1 MRKAVFSYLGIEI
14 LVCFEFCV
22 LNKSWW
28 GPHWLSL
35 LSPLSPCPLR
45 VLNFW
50 NQSVFSHIS
59 SPPFQLPGLL
69 KRRTGFHGST
79 TLLGLRCWKLF
90 LCFQISLCAF
100 SSGTLLPALVFGLR
114 QVRTESG
121 WKVHWPKVRSEE
133 PVLPGRSPP
142 PRLPPGRRRQQK
154 KASSLACLLLALDP
168 VFVTLSG

>member
-14 LVCFEFCV
+14 LVCFVFCV
-22 LNKSWW
+22 LNKNWW

-45 VLNFW
+45 VLIYW
-50 NQSVFSHIS
+50 NQPVFSHIS
-59 SPPFQLPGLL
+59 TPPLQLPGLL
-69 KRRTGFHGST
+69 KRRTGLHGST
-79 TLLGLRCWKLF
+79 TLPGLRCCKLF
-90 LCFQISLCAF
+90 LRFPISLCAF

-121 WKVHWPKVRSEE
+121 WKVHWPEVRSEE
-133 PVLPGRSPP
+133 PALPGCSSP
-142 PRLPPGRRRQQK
+142 PRLLPGRRRQQK